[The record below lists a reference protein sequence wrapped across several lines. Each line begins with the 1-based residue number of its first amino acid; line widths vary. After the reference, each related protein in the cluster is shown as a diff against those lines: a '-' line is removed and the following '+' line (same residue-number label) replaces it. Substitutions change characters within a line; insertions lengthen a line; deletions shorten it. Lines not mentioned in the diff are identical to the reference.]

1 VNPWLTSND
10 LVASVKRKIS
20 FPVSQNT
27 FSDSDILAFAN
38 EEMMISQVPSILQW
52 HEEYLV
58 ASVTVPL
65 IPFKDRYSVPDR
77 AIGMRLRDIAWS
89 DLGGNLFEM
98 TRITADDKAYYQRS
112 SGSNQQLHKFYLEGN
127 DVVLSPNP
135 SGAVT
140 GSLVFYIFLRPNLLV
155 ANERASTI
163 ASFSKSITINNA
175 LIAVNDTVVIND
187 VVFTAVSGAPAAN
200 QFQIGGSSI
209 ITATNLAAAITL
221 NGLATASSGSPS
233 SAVCTLTYTDISYD
247 FFTVST
253 GISISTQTVLN
264 VDSVPSNITA
274 GSYIDLL
281 QTKPGHKML
290 KYDILVPTAGVSSTS
305 ISINDSDVPSTMI
318 VGDYVCSQ
326 NECIIPQIPTD
337 LHNELAERT
346 CARILAAI
354 GDQAGLAI
362 TKGNIQEMEQHQA
375 TLLDARVD
383 GAPKK
388 ITGRHSM
395 LRYSKMGT
403 KRRL

>member
-1 VNPWLTSND
+1 MNPWLTSDD

-27 FSDSDILAFAN
+27 FSDADILAFAN

-58 ASVTVPL
+58 SSVTVPL
-65 IPFKDRYSVPDR
+65 LPSKNRYSIPDR

-89 DLGGNLFEM
+89 DVTGNVFEM
-98 TRITADDKAYYQRS
+98 TRVSADDKAYFQRS
-112 SGSNQQLHKFYLEGN
+112 VGSNQQVHKFYLEGN
-127 DVVLSPNP
+127 DVVIVPNP
-135 SGAVT
+135 TPNIT
-140 GSLVFYIFLRPNLLV
+140 GSLIFYIFLRPNLLV

-175 LIAVNDTVVIND
+175 LIAAGDTVVIND
-187 VVFTAVSGAPAAN
+187 ITFTAVSGSPGTN
-200 QFQIGGSSI
+200 EFQIGATSI
-209 ITATNLAAAITL
+209 DTATNLAAAISL
-221 NGLATASSGSPS
+221 NGLATASTGSPS
-233 SAVCTLTYTDISYD
+233 TAVCTLTYTDISYD

-253 GISISTQTVLN
+253 GISISTQTILN
-264 VDSVPSNITA
+264 VDNVPANITA
-274 GSYIDLL
+274 GSYIDIL

-290 KYDILVPTAGVSSTS
+290 KYDILVPSAGVSSTS
-305 ISINDSDVPSTMI
+305 ISINDSDVPSNMI

-388 ITGRHSM
+388 VTARHSM
-395 LRYSKMGT
+395 LRYNKMGT